1 MTPHPALPP
10 GALIAA
16 CQSMTTVLSDAV
28 LNLLI
33 EDHATQVASMRLY
46 DAKPPDD
53 PNARH
58 YARWSGKA
66 QRRARRIRVALREC
80 GCRDLAERLGLLAVG
95 VVPVTPNDGAAP

>member
-10 GALIAA
+10 GALIAP
-16 CQSMTTVLSDAV
+16 CQSLPTMLPDVV

-46 DAKPPDD
+46 DAKPASD

-66 QRRARRIRVALREC
+66 QRRARRIRMAVREC
-80 GCRDLAERLGLLAVG
+80 GYRDLAERLGLLAVG
-95 VVPVTPNDGAAP
+95 VVSITPNDGAAA